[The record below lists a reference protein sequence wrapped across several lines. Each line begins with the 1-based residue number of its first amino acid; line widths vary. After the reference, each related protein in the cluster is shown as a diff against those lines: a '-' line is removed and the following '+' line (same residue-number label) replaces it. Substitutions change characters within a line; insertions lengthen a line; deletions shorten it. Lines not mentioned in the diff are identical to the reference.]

1 MSETTEPTIDLKR
14 KASFDFFT
22 TESLRI
28 SDLDQNGHVNNL
40 AFLQLFENVRN
51 RFIAGRTPLV
61 RDDERTFML
70 VHLEADFVGELH
82 YPGTVEAACRIVEVR
97 RSSVV
102 FGQALFDGGRV
113 AATGRA
119 VTVNVDRTQKR
130 AAAFSEA
137 ERDVLLK
144 LLNL

>member
-1 MSETTEPTIDLKR
+1 MSETTEPTIDLKL

-119 VTVNVDRTQKR
+119 VTVNVDRTQRR

-137 ERDVLLK
+137 ERDMLLK